1 MKKSNITP
9 QVAGGQVS
17 IAPEV
22 NHNHIPVSADVSK
35 NVISVSA
42 AVTGGGSSKILYDTT
57 EHWNARPQLVSKK
70 GYLYIYSDYK
80 TDSEGKQIAG
90 IKVGNGV
97 NFLIDMPFE
106 DTLLEEH
113 VNDMTIHITA
123 AERQFWNN
131 KITTSDALVQG
142 TNLIFTKD

>member
-9 QVAGGQVS
+9 QVAGSQVN
-17 IAPEV
+17 IEPEV
-22 NHNHIPVSADVSK
+22 NNNHIPVSAEVSK

-57 EHWNARPQLVSKK
+57 EHWNALPQLVSKK

-80 TDSEGKQIAG
+80 TDSEGKHIAG

-106 DTLLEEH
+106 DMLLEEH